1 MGKEFRQDL
10 KALLHSKVYVIS
22 AAVTAVLSYGYL
34 WMHPVVN
41 VDDTSMIRYFYEG
54 LAPQVGRCTLF
65 LLNKV
70 IPIARFGPLVTD
82 FLGVVLMAGGASV
95 FCILLKRLT
104 QDRLHAAFYPVFTCL
119 MLSYPMIFEVYTYY
133 LHNGVGLAYLL
144 TMLALYRLTTG
155 KKGWKPLFVSSV
167 LLAAA
172 ISCYESFAAVY
183 LLGLFLA
190 AMAGM
195 AFTEQKPA
203 FREYAGAVLY
213 GAAALLMGMVIRTV
227 VCRLLLLILGL
238 EPVMRSVGGSIGWIV
253 SGEAPQ
259 KLFAM
264 AKSFARYYVL
274 NAVANPAIG
283 ILLAAEILLVGLTVW
298 YAVRT
303 KKKLL
308 LLNGLAVL
316 LTPWLLSFVQGTMV
330 YYRSMQVLPVFTAFA
345 LALLAHEL
353 LTAGGK
359 WMRRAAFLLI
369 GLVWFCQVSEL
380 NHWFYV
386 DHLIYEEDVRRCAAL
401 AVDLERQTSPGKPVV
416 FLGKRKESGVA
427 QEYAYVR
434 KGSTAYRFLSSV
446 DRFFGENGAEE
457 EKRYAIVQ
465 NPVWYPMFD
474 WAVDAFDEPGTELI
488 AFFHMHGYPLLTP
501 TQAMKEEA
509 LVLGADLPAW
519 PQEGS
524 IVEREDYIIVKL
536 GPFET
541 LSP

>member
-10 KALLHSKVYVIS
+10 NALLRSKAYVIS
-22 AAVTAVLSYGYL
+22 AALTALLSYGYL
-34 WMHPVVN
+34 WMHPVIN
-41 VDDTSMIRYFYEG
+41 VDDTSMIRYFYDG

-70 IPIARFGPLVTD
+70 FPIARFGPLVTD
-82 FLGVVLMAGGASV
+82 FFGVALMAAGASV
-95 FCILLKRLT
+95 FCVLLKRLT
-104 QDRLHAAFYPVFTCL
+104 QDRLHAAFYPVFTSL

-144 TMLALYRLTTG
+144 TMLAVYRITG
-155 KKGWKPLFVSSV
+155 EKGWKPLCFSSV

-190 AMAGM
+190 VMAGLV
-195 AFTEQKPA
+195 FTGQKLSL
-203 FREYAGAVLY
+203 REYAGNVLY
-213 GAAALLMGMVIRTV
+213 GAAALLIGMAVRTV
-227 VCRLLLLILGL
+227 VCRLLLLVLEL

-259 KLFAM
+259 KLLAM

-274 NAVANPAIG
+274 NAAANPAIG
-283 ILLAAEILLVGLTVW
+283 ILLAAEAGLVGLTIW

-316 LTPWLLSFVQGTMV
+316 FTPWLLSFVQGTMV
-330 YYRSMQVLPVFTAFA
+330 YYRSMQVLPVFTAFV
-345 LALLAHEL
+345 LALLVHEL
-353 LTAGGK
+353 LTAKKK
-359 WMRRAAFLLI
+359 WLRWAAVLLTAA
-369 GLVWFCQVSEL
+369 VWFLQVSEL

-386 DHLIYEEDVRRCAAL
+386 DHLIYQEDVRRCAAI
-401 AVDLERQTSPGKPVV
+401 AVDLERQASPDKPVV
-416 FLGKRKESGVA
+416 FLGKRKESGTA

-434 KGSTAYRFLSSV
+434 EDSMAYRFLSSV
-446 DRFFGENGAEE
+446 DRLFGENEPGE
-457 EKRYAIVQ
+457 EKRYAVVQ

-488 AFFHMHGYPLLTP
+488 AFFRMHGYPLAAP

-509 LVLGADLPAW
+509 QAFGADLPVW
-519 PQEGS
+519 PQAGS

-536 GPFET
+536 GPV
-541 LSP
+541 

>member
-10 KALLHSKVYVIS
+10 KELLCSKTYVIS
-22 AAVTAVLSYGYL
+22 VALTAVLSYGYL

-41 VDDTSMIRYFYEG
+41 VDDTSMIRYFSDG
-54 LAPQVGRCTLF
+54 LAPQVGRWTLF

-70 IPIARFGPLVTD
+70 IPIARFGPFITD
-82 FLGVVLMAGGASV
+82 FLGVALMAAGASV
-95 FCILLKRLT
+95 FGVLLKRLT
-104 QDRLHAAFYPVFTCL
+104 KNRLHAAFYPVFTCL

-144 TMLALYRLTTG
+144 TMLAVYRITG
-155 KKGWKPLFVSSV
+155 EKGWKPLLVSSV

-190 AMAGM
+190 VMAGLV
-195 AFTEQKPA
+195 FTGQKLSL
-203 FREYAGAVLY
+203 REYAGTVLY
-213 GAAALLMGMVIRTV
+213 GAAALLLGMVMRTV
-227 VCRLLLLILGL
+227 VCRLLLLVLGL
-238 EPVMRSVGGSIGWIV
+238 DPVMRSVGASIGWII
-253 SGEAPQ
+253 SGEALPR
-259 KLFAM
+259 LLAM

-274 NAVANPAIG
+274 NAIASPAIG
-283 ILLAAEILLVGLTVW
+283 ILLAAEVILAGLTVW

-345 LALLAHEL
+345 LALLVHEL
-353 LTAGGK
+353 LTSGK
-359 WMRRAAFLLI
+359 KWLGRAAVLLAAV
-369 GLVWFCQVSEL
+369 VWFWQVSEL

-386 DHLIYEEDVRRCAAL
+386 DHLIYQEDVRRCAAV
-401 AVDLERQTSPGKPVV
+401 AVDLERLDSPDKPVV
-416 FLGKRKESGVA
+416 FLGKRKESGTA

-434 KGSTAYRFLSSV
+434 KDSAAYRFLSSV
-446 DRFFGENGAEE
+446 DRLFGENEPGE

-474 WAVDAFDEPGTELI
+474 WAVDAFGEPGTELI
-488 AFFHMHGYPLLTP
+488 AFFRMHGYPLAAP

-509 LVLGADLPAW
+509 LAFGADLPVW

-536 GPFET
+536 GPV
-541 LSP
+541 